1 MNVFNKT
8 YLRLALVSVTFT
20 FIFYFFCN
28 IMVQYILDANIKLV
42 CDVYYEQIS
51 SKVKSDIS
59 LLKSANEYLTKNEII
74 VDYLKNGNKNS
85 EDTSLEK
92 QKVASEIKSIEK
104 ILSTI
109 SFVYSINIVDLEN
122 KHLFSKVG
130 EVENFDITTRSWYDE
145 KFFKTHND
153 SSIIT
158 DGHIDYITEKETIAI
173 VSLIYDDKDVSKY
186 FSPIGAAVLDIYID
200 DLLNYID
207 NSFYIGVLK
216 TEIYPKGT
224 NFSDLKDDKD
234 TYNIYINEEILDNG
248 EYLVFKFDKSSLVN
262 ASTTKTSLQEMRR
275 VLLFVG
281 VTIAILLFVAIR
293 ISFKSALM
301 SISKLKSILEKL
313 NNNSYFVEDK
323 NEFRQLEMLAGTLN
337 KSFDDKI
344 QELIYYDELTGLPNR
359 KMLEHICNDLIEINK
374 QFALIFIDLNKFKY
388 INDVFGHNI
397 GDEYLIKF
405 SNIMKDLVS
414 EKGTITRYSGDEFI
428 IVYENYTTN
437 KELIEF
443 YNEKIVK
450 VFLEPIIINEEL
462 TTEIGFSA
470 GVAIYPKDGKTFEE
484 LVNKSDFM
492 MYVNKKSFVN
502 RRISFFNE
510 SMYEK
515 LLYSEEVKKELKEAL
530 ENDEFYLNYQPIID
544 KNCKIL
550 KAEAL
555 IRWDNKKLG
564 FIPPDKFINY
574 LEETRQI
581 IKVGYWTIERVC
593 KDIKELKIEKSNI
606 QISVNISPL
615 QLMLK
620 DFVDNVIN
628 IVSKYNIS
636 YNLLCFEITESVLL
650 DDRQFVV
657 PNIKML
663 RDLGIKI
670 ALDDF
675 GTGYSSFNYLRNYK
689 LDILKID
696 KSFLG
701 NNEKLDFDIINEIKQ
716 LSHLLNMEVVIEG
729 VETKEQFNILGEI
742 GIDYLQGYYFSKP
755 IALEEFKKMLKG

>member
-28 IMVQYILDANIKLV
+28 IMVQYILDANMKLV

-85 EDTSLEK
+85 KDTSLEK
-92 QKVASEIKSIEK
+92 QKVANEIKSIEK

-109 SFVYSINIVDLEN
+109 SFVDSINIVDLEN

-130 EVENFDITTRSWYDE
+130 EIENFDIATRSWYDE

-207 NSFYIGVLK
+207 SSFYTGVLK

-323 NEFRQLEMLAGTLN
+323 NEFRQLEMLADTLN

-344 QELIYYDELTGLPNR
+344 QELIYYDELTKLPNR
-359 KMLEHICNDLIEINK
+359 KMLENICNDLIEIDK

-388 INDVFGHNI
+388 VNDVFGHNI

-428 IVYENYTTN
+428 IVYEDYTTN
-437 KELIEF
+437 KELIQF
-443 YNEKIVK
+443 YNEKIIK
-450 VFLEPIIINEEL
+450 VFLNPIKINEEL
-462 TTEIGFSA
+462 TIEIGFSA

-484 LVNKSDFM
+484 LVKKSDFM
-492 MYVNKKSFVN
+492 MYVNKKSFIN
-502 RRISFFNE
+502 RKISFFNE

-555 IRWDNKKLG
+555 IRWDNKRLG

-628 IVSKYNIS
+628 IVNKYNIS

>member
-28 IMVQYILDANIKLV
+28 IMVQYILDANMKLV

-85 EDTSLEK
+85 KDTSLEK
-92 QKVASEIKSIEK
+92 QKVANEIKSIEK

-109 SFVYSINIVDLEN
+109 SFVDSINIVDLEN

-130 EVENFDITTRSWYDE
+130 EIENFDIATRSWCDE

-207 NSFYIGVLK
+207 SSFYTGVLK

-323 NEFRQLEMLAGTLN
+323 NEFRQLEMLADTLN

-344 QELIYYDELTGLPNR
+344 QELIYYDELTKLPNR
-359 KMLEHICNDLIEINK
+359 KMLENICNDLIEIDK

-388 INDVFGHNI
+388 VNDVFGHNI

-428 IVYENYTTN
+428 IVYEDYTTN
-437 KELIEF
+437 KELIQF
-443 YNEKIVK
+443 YNEKIIK
-450 VFLEPIIINEEL
+450 VFLNPIKINEEL
-462 TTEIGFSA
+462 TIEIGFSA

-484 LVNKSDFM
+484 LVKKSDFM
-492 MYVNKKSFVN
+492 MYVNKKSFIN
-502 RRISFFNE
+502 RKISFFNE

-555 IRWDNKKLG
+555 IRWDNKRLG

-628 IVSKYNIS
+628 IVNKYNIS

>member
-1 MNVFNKT
+1 M
-8 YLRLALVSVTFT
+8 
-20 FIFYFFCN
+20 
-28 IMVQYILDANIKLV
+28 
-42 CDVYYEQIS
+42 
-51 SKVKSDIS
+51 
-59 LLKSANEYLTKNEII
+59 
-74 VDYLKNGNKNS
+74 
-85 EDTSLEK
+85 
-92 QKVASEIKSIEK
+92 
-104 ILSTI
+104 
-109 SFVYSINIVDLEN
+109 
-122 KHLFSKVG
+122 HL
-130 EVENFDITTRSWYDE
+130 
-145 KFFKTHND
+145 
-153 SSIIT
+153 
-158 DGHIDYITEKETIAI
+158 
-173 VSLIYDDKDVSKY
+173 
-186 FSPIGAAVLDIYID
+186 
-200 DLLNYID
+200 
-207 NSFYIGVLK
+207 
-216 TEIYPKGT
+216 
-224 NFSDLKDDKD
+224 
-234 TYNIYINEEILDNG
+234 
-248 EYLVFKFDKSSLVN
+248 
-262 ASTTKTSLQEMRR
+262 
-275 VLLFVG
+275 
-281 VTIAILLFVAIR
+281 
-293 ISFKSALM
+293 
-301 SISKLKSILEKL
+301 
-313 NNNSYFVEDK
+313 
-323 NEFRQLEMLAGTLN
+323 
-337 KSFDDKI
+337 
-344 QELIYYDELTGLPNR
+344 
-359 KMLEHICNDLIEINK
+359 
-374 QFALIFIDLNKFKY
+374 FIDLNKFKY
-388 INDVFGHNI
+388 VNDVFGHNI
-397 GDEYLIKF
+397 GDEYLTKF

-428 IVYENYTTN
+428 IVYEDYTTN
-437 KELIEF
+437 KELIQF
-443 YNEKIVK
+443 YNEKIIK
-450 VFLEPIIINEEL
+450 VFLNPIKINEEL
-462 TTEIGFSA
+462 TIEIGFSA

-484 LVNKSDFM
+484 LVKKSDFM
-492 MYVNKKSFVN
+492 MYVNKKSFIN
-502 RRISFFNE
+502 RKISFFNE

-555 IRWDNKKLG
+555 IRWDNKRLG

-628 IVSKYNIS
+628 IVNKYNIS